1 MKDILKI
8 KNYPEEISKKELIQ
22 LLKDIL
28 EDINIKHLENESEKW
43 ILKEISLNNVNNIWQ
58 HESNIIREYR
68 YMNKRTRPPIIC
80 VFESNKYTI
89 IDGSYRASAA
99 IQNNEL
105 TILAYVNKD

>member
-1 MKDILKI
+1 
-8 KNYPEEISKKELIQ
+8 
-22 LLKDIL
+22 
-28 EDINIKHLENESEKW
+28 
-43 ILKEISLNNVNNIWQ
+43 
-58 HESNIIREYR
+58 
-68 YMNKRTRPPIIC
+68 MNKRTRPPIIC